1 MNPLSLITGNFKT
14 TMVVGAVAIGAMFL
28 LANAGSGSNSQKSP
42 TLSGVKKSRKKT
54 KTIKV

>member
-28 LANAGSGSNSQKSP
+28 LANAGSGNSSQKSP
-42 TLSGVKKSRKKT
+42 ALSGVKRSRKKA
-54 KTIKV
+54 KTIRV